1 MELHVGLDVS
11 LESTSVCIVDETGK
25 KVLETSVASDPE
37 AICIALRPHVSA
49 ITRIGIEACST
60 GIWLARRGGAARP

>member
-25 KVLETSVASDPE
+25 KVLEASVATDPE
-37 AICIALRPHVSA
+37 AICIALRPHVST
-49 ITRIGIEACST
+49 I
-60 GIWLARRGGAARP
+60 ARAAKW